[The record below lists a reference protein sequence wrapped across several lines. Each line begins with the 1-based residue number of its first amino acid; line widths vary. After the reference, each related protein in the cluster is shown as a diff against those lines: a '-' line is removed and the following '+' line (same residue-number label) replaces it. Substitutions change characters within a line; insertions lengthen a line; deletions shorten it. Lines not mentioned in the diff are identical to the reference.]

1 MLRLGLAGLV
11 AAPGVESLASTHW
24 IGVDRLTLEL
34 PRWDRDG
41 FKIALIGDLHINR
54 DVDVRLARR
63 AVEAAMAESPDAV
76 VFIGDYVTMG
86 EAAGPDLLAAAFQP
100 LALAVCPLLA
110 VLGNHDVAVGRD
122 RVAEALRLSRIQV
135 LRNEAAQVDGVNFI
149 GFDDALFGYPD
160 YAGFERYA
168 DGRSNVVLL
177 HEPDYVD
184 YVPVWA
190 SLQLSGHSHGGQI
203 RFPGGVALLTP
214 VGARRYVDGFYP
226 EASVPVFVTRGVGT
240 RQFRFRAFCRPQVA
254 ILTLVRRSGPR
265 TSE

>member
-1 MLRLGLAGLV
+1 MLLGGAI
-11 AAPGVESLASTHW
+11 AASGVETFASTHVV
-24 IGVDRLTLEL
+24 GVDRMTLTL

-41 FKIALIGDLHINR
+41 FRIALIGDLHINR

-63 AVEAAMAESPDAV
+63 AVKAAMAESPDAI

-86 EAAGPDLLAAAFQP
+86 EEVGSDLLAAAFQP
-100 LALAVCPLLA
+100 LAFAACPLLA
-110 VLGNHDVAVGRD
+110 VLGNHDVAFGRD
-122 RVAEALRLSRIQV
+122 QVAGALRLGRIRV
-135 LRNEAAQVDGVNFI
+135 LRNEAVDVDGVNFI

-168 DGRSNVVLL
+168 DRRSNVVLL

-184 YVPVWA
+184 YIPIWA
-190 SLQLSGHSHGGQI
+190 SVQLSGHSHGGQI
-203 RFPGGVALLTP
+203 RLPGGVALLTP

-240 RQFRFRAFCRPQVA
+240 RQFRFRTFCRPQVA
-254 ILTLVRRSGPR
+254 ILTLVGRDDRPSPR
-265 TSE
+265 